1 MEGEESFFSEAG
13 SSQSL
18 GAEEEEE
25 EAEEEEEQGSEA
37 GGEGE
42 GGSAGGQATPFQVIL
57 WRTKVF

>member
-18 GAEEEEE
+18 EAEA
-25 EAEEEEEQGSEA
+25 EAEEEEGSEA

-42 GGSAGGQATPFQVIL
+42 GGNSGGQATPFQVIL

>member
-18 GAEEEEE
+18 
-25 EAEEEEEQGSEA
+25 EAGEEEEEQGSAA

-42 GGSAGGQATPFQVIL
+42 GGRAGGQATPFQVIL